1 MKVIFDLPDGLTA
14 DDIPDLKTA
23 ITAWAKSRIKKE
35 SKRFIGIS
43 AAAARLG
50 VHRGHLWA
58 VLAGKRESRSLL
70 KRYEALR
77 RSKREDEA

>member
-1 MKVIFDLPDGLTA
+1 MSRVTFVTV
-14 DDIPDLKTA
+14 
-23 ITAWAKSRIKKE
+23 AKILMNAQHKK
-35 SKRFIGIS
+35 KRRFAGIQRH
-43 AAAARLG
+43 AEALG